1 MKHLLAIV
9 ALATVAYNGMAQQNV
24 TTAFAKP
31 SEMSRIIH
39 SLPEANAI
47 GHESEQGRDRLDST
61 YYMRA
66 KGYEFE
72 YEGTKDKQYVD
83 NLIASIVKAY
93 DADLPNHTGGF
104 CSSYKLTLD
113 NSQESRRLQMYYSA
127 DNEPLTIGGPGQ
139 NYALLRTNSPQN
151 PNYRHVEGLSWMLV
165 TNGQSKHVVRFMTF
179 SVFGPMTKSHYQT
192 ALRQARRSRNDAEDN
207 ASVNSPKVEADGT
220 LTLTENFDLKSEVFQ
235 VLMNGSAT
243 SGLLG
248 EIAVLKKLVKADSD
262 DIFSNGAIQSIN
274 ERIKVYMD
282 RATTGEE
289 KLQLFHVLDSIP
301 GYYAQIVFGDGKRL
315 SGSFSWLEKQLPKLD
330 VVDHR
335 YTHRDNPDCFVVQ
348 DKDNNSQVISA
359 ANFIYAVVV
368 SNTNIEDFK

>member
-1 MKHLLAIV
+1 MKHLLTIV
-9 ALATVAYNGMAQQNV
+9 ALATMACDAMPQQNSSL
-24 TTAFAKP
+24 TSTPADQP
-31 SEMSRIIH
+31 TEMSKIIR

-151 PNYRHVEGLSWMLV
+151 PNYRHVEGLSW
-165 TNGQSKHVVRFMTF
+165 
-179 SVFGPMTKSHYQT
+179 
-192 ALRQARRSRNDAEDN
+192 
-207 ASVNSPKVEADGT
+207 
-220 LTLTENFDLKSEVFQ
+220 
-235 VLMNGSAT
+235 
-243 SGLLG
+243 
-248 EIAVLKKLVKADSD
+248 
-262 DIFSNGAIQSIN
+262 
-274 ERIKVYMD
+274 
-282 RATTGEE
+282 
-289 KLQLFHVLDSIP
+289 
-301 GYYAQIVFGDGKRL
+301 
-315 SGSFSWLEKQLPKLD
+315 
-330 VVDHR
+330 
-335 YTHRDNPDCFVVQ
+335 
-348 DKDNNSQVISA
+348 
-359 ANFIYAVVV
+359 
-368 SNTNIEDFK
+368 

>member
-24 TTAFAKP
+24 TTAFAQP
-31 SEMSRIIH
+31 SEMSKIIR